1 MFRVAHF
8 FPVAHMLWGFLILAR
23 PKVISMPTTT
33 VANLVQGAVSFN
45 FMAGFFLS
53 QDESCQGSGWEYSN
67 AQESVEES
75 LNM

>member
-1 MFRVAHF
+1 
-8 FPVAHMLWGFLILAR
+8 
-23 PKVISMPTTT
+23 MPTTT